1 MAKTALELTPE
12 EWKQYKLP
20 KKVVTP
26 EIKERWE
33 KAWKLIPKLATLL
46 RDKYGANQVK
56 VFGSAIK
63 VEYYWPD
70 SDIDLAVWGLKPGT
84 YYDAAAAVDDLS
96 KAVDRLSHF
105 GDTAIG
111 VHRHLAEIAG
121 GFLQ

>member
-12 EWKQYKLP
+12 EWKQYTLP

-26 EIKERWE
+26 EIRERWE
-33 KAWKLIPKLATLL
+33 KAWKLIPKLATML
-46 RDKYGANQVK
+46 RDQYGATQVK

-84 YYDAAAAVDDLS
+84 HYDAAAAVDEYSDEFKVDLVTPNS
-96 KAVDRLSHF
+96 CRPGLKKAIERE
-105 GDTAIG
+105 AIDI
-111 VHRHLAEIAG
+111 E
-121 GFLQ
+121 